1 MEIYSIDRV
10 GLLSEVTR
18 LLREN
23 GLTVMRADVSTQG
36 NTAFNTFYVTDACGG
51 PIDMKVVDAMS
62 ERFQDVGPIKLH
74 VEDGCEKTACSSQSQ
89 SIFTMIK
96 NQWEKVLTSWGP

>member
-1 MEIYSIDRV
+1 MYSIDRV

-23 GLTVMRADVSTQG
+23 GLTVLRADVSTQG

-51 PIDMKVVDAMS
+51 PVDMKVVDAIRHVDTLWKQKVFCKKKTS
-62 ERFQDVGPIKLH
+62 TSCIKPSI
-74 VEDGCEKTACSSQSQ
+74 CEGGRRC
-89 SIFTMIK
+89 
-96 NQWEKVLTSWGP
+96 